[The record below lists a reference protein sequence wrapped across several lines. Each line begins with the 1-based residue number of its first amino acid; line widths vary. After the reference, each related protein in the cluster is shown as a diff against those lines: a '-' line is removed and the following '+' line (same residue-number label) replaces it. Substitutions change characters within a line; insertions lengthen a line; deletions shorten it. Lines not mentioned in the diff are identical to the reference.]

1 MKIEVEYQ
9 RNRYTPPL
17 YTFLMGIDMNG
28 YSTCFELIE
37 TKSNNNVTIPCARFN
52 ALSILDNLLYYD
64 SYMRNTW
71 SINSIKWN
79 NRSLGFE
86 LYRHPNEYDMDSH
99 LRTYSTYKGE
109 KKWFNEIAQRDSAT
123 RATPILV
130 VPHLLDMKDRVI
142 PNIAWIYD
150 TELFPQLFPDRPLL
164 IGYYDYSLVLLPHN
178 PEPIE
183 PIVLNG
189 LGLDYVFKRV
199 NEAYHTT
206 MEKFDKTLAEQHLT
220 TNQLRSLTYY
230 IFQHDELYAREM
242 FEQSGFISKPKNIA
256 FKNLDYHAFLKSLPK
271 MTELLSDFFAKIEEL
286 YKERVLTQPLI
297 AIGWITI
304 IRGEYEHIEYHE
316 PRYYETATNKI
327 EMLHNV
333 ANSRK
338 TK

>member
-1 MKIEVEYQ
+1 MRIEVEYQ
-9 RNRYTPPL
+9 FNRRKPL
-17 YTFLMGIDMNG
+17 YSFLIGIDMHG
-28 YSTCFELIE
+28 YGTCFELTE
-37 TKSNNNVTIPCARFN
+37 TKTTNNAIVHCAHFN
-52 ALSILDNLLYYD
+52 PLYILDNLLFDD

-71 SINSIKWN
+71 SINSSKWN

-86 LYRHPNEYDMDSH
+86 FYKHPNEYDMDSYI
-99 LRTYSTYKGE
+99 RTYNTYKEE
-109 KKWFNEIAQRDSAT
+109 KKWFNEIEQRDCDC
-123 RATPILV
+123 RATHVLI
-130 VPHLLDMKDRVI
+130 VPHTLDMKDRI
-142 PNIAWIYD
+142 LPGIAWIYD
-150 TELFPQLFPDRPLL
+150 TELFPQLFPDKPIL

-178 PEPIE
+178 PEPI
-183 PIVLNG
+183 ILNG

-206 MEKFDKTLAEQHLT
+206 MEKFDKKLSEKHLT

-230 IFQHDELYAREM
+230 IFQHDELYARDM

-256 FKNLDYHAFLKSLPK
+256 FKNLDYRAFLKSLPK

-286 YKERVLTQPLI
+286 YKERVLTQPLL

-316 PRYYETATNKI
+316 PQYYETATNKI
-327 EMLHNV
+327 EMLRNV
-333 ANSRK
+333 ANSHK